1 MQRRGPALVESW
13 IRDGLLQV
21 IYGPAATGKTHLALT
36 FAEIAASI
44 HGESCIIASEPGTAL
59 LLREA
64 PPKGGVLAAYAT
76 TPEELLLY
84 TLKCTVKGAYTV
96 IDTINAFCDPMD
108 PGSYRYISMTSAL
121 LRSSRRGGAAFAQV
135 RGEPYYPACW
145 KALIPWA
152 GVVGETSR
160 YGGRFVL
167 RILKPIEALMAFKL
181 SGGRAVWA

>member
-1 MQRRGPALVESW
+1 MQHRSLTVIESW

-36 FAEIAASI
+36 FAEIAARV
-44 HGESCIIASEPGTAL
+44 HGKSCIIASEPGTAL

-76 TPEELLLY
+76 TPEELLSF
-84 TLKCTVKGAYTV
+84 TLRCTVRGAYTV
-96 IDTINAFCDPMD
+96 IDTINAFCDPTD
-108 PGSYRYISMTSAL
+108 VESYRYVSMTSAL

-145 KALIPWA
+145 KAIIPWA
-152 GVVGETSR
+152 EVVGETSR
-160 YGGRFVL
+160 DGGRFVL
-167 RILKPIEALMAFKL
+167 RILKPIEALVTFRL
-181 SGGRAVWA
+181 TEGRAVWA